1 MKIGS
6 LNCTLNKLTVHT
18 NVSEIL
24 LWMAFTP
31 FGYLFVARNGR
42 GMLDFT
48 PEHFSLTGCFKMKI
62 VTSLSH
68 RLVLGATSLVTL
80 IVLAGCVPVEG
91 QKPKL
96 CDQRVHNYK
105 TERCKMVQTKAQPVK
120 AKSTSQSN
128 Y

>member
-1 MKIGS
+1 
-6 LNCTLNKLTVHT
+6 
-18 NVSEIL
+18 
-24 LWMAFTP
+24 
-31 FGYLFVARNGR
+31 
-42 GMLDFT
+42 MLDFT

-105 TERCKMVQTKAQPVK
+105 DQRVHNYKTERCKMVQTKAQPVK